1 MTLFGYEKITNEL
14 KNLKTVERPNIVEE
28 IDIARSHGDLKE
40 NAEYHAAREKQDV
53 PQETNETKD
62 GINLT
67 NTPVS
72 SGDVNLTNAAGLANL
87 VSEISVDEASEFEAV
102 LESATNSQKTSAEF
116 DGVEDVALTAAPQK
130 AFEVEVANFT
140 GEEIFLKNLKE
151 RVLVL
156 FEGLNATSE
165 ENLKDRLSLTLKFL
179 EFVLANVENRLEN
192 LQK

>member
-1 MTLFGYEKITNEL
+1 MKL
-14 KNLKTVERPNIVEE
+14 EE
-28 IDIARSHGDLKE
+28 IAKMAIDEVAMELERMD
-40 NAEYHAAREKQDV
+40 AAREKQDV
-53 PQETNETKD
+53 SQETNETKD

-87 VSEISVDEASEFEAV
+87 VGEISVTQETSEFEAA
-102 LESATNSQKTSAEF
+102 LDSAVNSQKMAAKF
-116 DGVEDVALTAAPQK
+116 DAVQESDLTAAPQK
-130 AFEVEVANFT
+130 VFEVEVANFT

>member
-1 MTLFGYEKITNEL
+1 MKL
-14 KNLKTVERPNIVEE
+14 EE
-28 IDIARSHGDLKE
+28 IAKMAIDEVAMELERMD
-40 NAEYHAAREKQDV
+40 AAREKQDV
-53 PQETNETKD
+53 SQETNETKD

-87 VSEISVDEASEFEAV
+87 VSEISIDEASEFEAA
-102 LESATNSQKTSAEF
+102 LDSAVNSQKMAAKF
-116 DGVEDVALTAAPQK
+116 DAVQESDLTAAPQK

>member
-1 MTLFGYEKITNEL
+1 MKL
-14 KNLKTVERPNIVEE
+14 EE
-28 IDIARSHGDLKE
+28 IAKMAIDEVAMELERMD
-40 NAEYHAAREKQDV
+40 AAREKQDV
-53 PQETNETKD
+53 SQETNETKD

-87 VSEISVDEASEFEAV
+87 VGEISVDEASEFEEALGSAV
-102 LESATNSQKTSAEF
+102 NSQKTAVEFETVEESA
-116 DGVEDVALTAAPQK
+116 LSAAPQK

-156 FEGLNATSE
+156 FEGLNATGE

>member
-1 MTLFGYEKITNEL
+1 MKL
-14 KNLKTVERPNIVEE
+14 EE
-28 IDIARSHGDLKE
+28 IAKMAIDEVAMELERMDAAQE
-40 NAEYHAAREKQDV
+40 NLGASEAESAANLTDV
-53 PQETNETKD
+53 PA
-62 GINLT
+62 
-67 NTPVS
+67 S

-102 LESATNSQKTSAEF
+102 LESATNSQKTSAKF
-116 DGVEDVALTAAPQK
+116 DAVQESDLTAAPQK

-156 FEGLNATSE
+156 FEGLNVTSE

>member
-1 MTLFGYEKITNEL
+1 MKL
-14 KNLKTVERPNIVEE
+14 EE
-28 IDIARSHGDLKE
+28 IAKMAIDEVAMELERMD
-40 NAEYHAAREKQDV
+40 AAREKQDV
-53 PQETNETKD
+53 SQETNETKD
-62 GINLT
+62 GTNLT
-67 NTPVS
+67 NTLVS

-87 VSEISVDEASEFEAV
+87 VGEISVSDEASEFEAA
-102 LESATNSQKTSAEF
+102 LGSAVSTQKTAAEF
-116 DGVEDVALTAAPQK
+116 DAVREVVASTAPQK

>member
-1 MTLFGYEKITNEL
+1 MKL
-14 KNLKTVERPNIVEE
+14 EE
-28 IDIARSHGDLKE
+28 IAKMAIDEVAMELERMD
-40 NAEYHAAREKQDV
+40 AAREKQDV
-53 PQETNETKD
+53 SQETNETKD

-87 VSEISVDEASEFEAV
+87 VGEISVADEASEFEAV
-102 LESATNSQKTSAEF
+102 LESATNSQNVAPKF
-116 DGVEDVALTAAPQK
+116 DGVEESAEAAAPQK

>member
-1 MTLFGYEKITNEL
+1 MKL
-14 KNLKTVERPNIVEE
+14 EE
-28 IDIARSHGDLKE
+28 IAKMAIDEVAMELERMGAAQESLASE
-40 NAEYHAAREKQDV
+40 AESA
-53 PQETNETKD
+53 T
-62 GINLT
+62 NLT
-67 NTPVS
+67 GIPAS

-102 LESATNSQKTSAEF
+102 LESAANSQNIAPEF
-116 DGVEDVALTAAPQK
+116 DGVGEIAATATPQK
-130 AFEVEVANFT
+130 AFEVEVVNFT

-151 RVLVL
+151 RILVL

>member
-1 MTLFGYEKITNEL
+1 MKL
-14 KNLKTVERPNIVEE
+14 EE
-28 IDIARSHGDLKE
+28 IAKMAIDEVAMELERMD
-40 NAEYHAAREKQDV
+40 AAREKQDV
-53 PQETNETKD
+53 SQETNETKD
-62 GINLT
+62 GIKLT

-102 LESATNSQKTSAEF
+102 LESAANSQNVAPKF
-116 DGVEDVALTAAPQK
+116 DGVEESAEAAVPQK

-151 RVLVL
+151 RILVL

>member
-1 MTLFGYEKITNEL
+1 MKL
-14 KNLKTVERPNIVEE
+14 EE
-28 IDIARSHGDLKE
+28 IAKMAIDEVAMELERMD
-40 NAEYHAAREKQDV
+40 AAREKQDV
-53 PQETNETKD
+53 SQETNKTKD

-67 NTPVS
+67 NTLVS

-87 VSEISVDEASEFEAV
+87 VGEISVDEASEFEAV
-102 LESATNSQKTSAEF
+102 LESTANSQNIAPEF
-116 DGVEDVALTAAPQK
+116 DGVRDSAASAAPQK

-151 RVLVL
+151 RILVL
-156 FEGLNATSE
+156 FEGLNATGE

>member
-1 MTLFGYEKITNEL
+1 MKLEEIAKMAIDEVAMEL
-14 KNLKTVERPNIVEE
+14 KQMSAAQENLDAHE
-28 IDIARSHGDLKE
+28 
-40 NAEYHAAREKQDV
+40 AESAA
-53 PQETNETKD
+53 
-62 GINLT
+62 NLGSA
-67 NTPVS
+67 PVS

-87 VSEISVDEASEFEAV
+87 VGEISVADEASEFEAA
-102 LESATNSQKTSAEF
+102 LGSAVSSQKTSAEF
-116 DGVEDVALTAAPQK
+116 DAVREVVASTAPQK

>member
-1 MTLFGYEKITNEL
+1 MKLEEIAKMAIDEVAMEL
-14 KNLKTVERPNIVEE
+14 KQMSAAQENLGASE
-28 IDIARSHGDLKE
+28 AE
-40 NAEYHAAREKQDV
+40 N
-53 PQETNETKD
+53 
-62 GINLT
+62 GSNLT
-67 NTPVS
+67 SSPVS

-87 VSEISVDEASEFEAV
+87 VSEISVNEASEFEVV
-102 LESATNSQKTSAEF
+102 LESAANSQNIAPEF
-116 DGVEDVALTAAPQK
+116 NGVEEISASAAPQK

-151 RVLVL
+151 RILVL

>member
-1 MTLFGYEKITNEL
+1 MKLEEIAKMAIDEVAMEL
-14 KNLKTVERPNIVEE
+14 KQMSAAQENL
-28 IDIARSHGDLKE
+28 D
-40 NAEYHAAREKQDV
+40 AREA
-53 PQETNETKD
+53 ESAA
-62 GINLT
+62 NLT
-67 NTPVS
+67 GVPAS

-87 VSEISVDEASEFEAV
+87 VGEISVDEASEFEAV
-102 LESATNSQKTSAEF
+102 LESAANSQNVAPEF
-116 DGVEDVALTAAPQK
+116 DGVEEIAATAAPQK

-151 RVLVL
+151 RILVL

>member
-1 MTLFGYEKITNEL
+1 MKL
-14 KNLKTVERPNIVEE
+14 EE
-28 IDIARSHGDLKE
+28 IAKMAIDEVAMELERMDAAQE
-40 NAEYHAAREKQDV
+40 NLGASEAESAANLTDV
-53 PQETNETKD
+53 PA
-62 GINLT
+62 
-67 NTPVS
+67 S

-102 LESATNSQKTSAEF
+102 LESATNSQKTSAKF
-116 DGVEDVALTAAPQK
+116 DAVQESDLTAAPQK

-151 RVLVL
+151 RDLVL

>member
-1 MTLFGYEKITNEL
+1 MKLEEIAKMAIDEVAMEL
-14 KNLKTVERPNIVEE
+14 KQMSAAQENLGASE
-28 IDIARSHGDLKE
+28 AE
-40 NAEYHAAREKQDV
+40 NGLNLGGV
-53 PQETNETKD
+53 PA
-62 GINLT
+62 
-67 NTPVS
+67 S

-102 LESATNSQKTSAEF
+102 LESAANSQNVASEF
-116 DGVEDVALTAAPQK
+116 DGVEEVAATATPQK

-151 RVLVL
+151 RILVL

>member
-1 MTLFGYEKITNEL
+1 MKLEEIAKMAIDEVAMEL
-14 KNLKTVERPNIVEE
+14 KQMSAAQENLGAS
-28 IDIARSHGDLKE
+28 DAE
-40 NAEYHAAREKQDV
+40 N
-53 PQETNETKD
+53 
-62 GINLT
+62 GSNLT
-67 NTPVS
+67 GVPAS

-87 VSEISVDEASEFEAV
+87 VSEISVNEASEFEVV
-102 LESATNSQKTSAEF
+102 LESAANSQNIAPEF
-116 DGVEDVALTAAPQK
+116 NGVEEISASAAPQK

-151 RVLVL
+151 RILVL

>member
-1 MTLFGYEKITNEL
+1 MKLEEIAKMAIDEVAMEL
-14 KNLKTVERPNIVEE
+14 KQMSAAQENL
-28 IDIARSHGDLKE
+28 D
-40 NAEYHAAREKQDV
+40 AREAENGSNLGGV
-53 PQETNETKD
+53 PA
-62 GINLT
+62 
-67 NTPVS
+67 S

-87 VSEISVDEASEFEAV
+87 VGEISVDEASEFEAV
-102 LESATNSQKTSAEF
+102 LESAANSQNVSAEF
-116 DGVEDVALTAAPQK
+116 DGVRDSAATAAPQK

>member
-1 MTLFGYEKITNEL
+1 MKLEEIAKMAIDEVAMEL
-14 KNLKTVERPNIVEE
+14 KQMSAAQENLDASE
-28 IDIARSHGDLKE
+28 
-40 NAEYHAAREKQDV
+40 AESGSNLGGV
-53 PQETNETKD
+53 PA
-62 GINLT
+62 
-67 NTPVS
+67 S

-87 VSEISVDEASEFEAV
+87 VGEISVDEASEFEAV
-102 LESATNSQKTSAEF
+102 LESAANSQNVSAEF
-116 DGVEDVALTAAPQK
+116 DGVRDSAATAAPQK

-165 ENLKDRLSLTLKFL
+165 ENLKGRLSLTLKFL

>member
-1 MTLFGYEKITNEL
+1 MKL
-14 KNLKTVERPNIVEE
+14 EE
-28 IDIARSHGDLKE
+28 IAKMAIDEVAMELERMDAS
-40 NAEYHAAREKQDV
+40 REKQDV
-53 PQETNETKD
+53 SQETNETRD

-72 SGDVNLTNAAGLANL
+72 SGDVNLTNAASLANL
-87 VSEISVDEASEFEAV
+87 VGEISVTEEASEFEAA
-102 LESATNSQKTSAEF
+102 LDSAVNSQKTAAKF
-116 DGVEDVALTAAPQK
+116 DGVEEVALTVAPQK

>member
-1 MTLFGYEKITNEL
+1 MKLEEIAKMAIDEVAMEL
-14 KNLKTVERPNIVEE
+14 KQMSAAQESLAS
-28 IDIARSHGDLKE
+28 DAE
-40 NAEYHAAREKQDV
+40 N
-53 PQETNETKD
+53 
-62 GINLT
+62 GSNLT
-67 NTPVS
+67 GVPAS
-72 SGDVNLTNAAGLANL
+72 SGDVNLINAAGLANL
-87 VSEISVDEASEFEAV
+87 VGEISVADEASEFEAV
-102 LESATNSQKTSAEF
+102 LESAANSQNVASEF
-116 DGVEDVALTAAPQK
+116 DGIGGIAATAAPQK

-156 FEGLNATSE
+156 CEGLNATGE

>member
-1 MTLFGYEKITNEL
+1 MKLEEIAKMAIDEVTMEL
-14 KNLKTVERPNIVEE
+14 KQMSAAQENLGSSE
-28 IDIARSHGDLKE
+28 
-40 NAEYHAAREKQDV
+40 AESAV
-53 PQETNETKD
+53 
-62 GINLT
+62 NLT
-67 NTPVS
+67 GVPAS

-87 VSEISVDEASEFEAV
+87 VGEISVDEASEFEAV
-102 LESATNSQKTSAEF
+102 LESAANSQNVAPEF
-116 DGVEDVALTAAPQK
+116 DGVEEIAAIAAPQK

-151 RVLVL
+151 RILVL

>member
-1 MTLFGYEKITNEL
+1 MKLEEIAKMAIDEVAMEL
-14 KNLKTVERPNIVEE
+14 KQLNAAQENL
-28 IDIARSHGDLKE
+28 D
-40 NAEYHAAREKQDV
+40 AREA
-53 PQETNETKD
+53 ESAA
-62 GINLT
+62 NLT
-67 NTPVS
+67 GVPAS

-87 VSEISVDEASEFEAV
+87 VGEISVADEASEFEAA
-102 LESATNSQKTSAEF
+102 LDSAVSSQTTSAEF
-116 DGVEDVALTAAPQK
+116 DGVEESALTAAPQK

-156 FEGLNATSE
+156 FEGLNATGE

>member
-1 MTLFGYEKITNEL
+1 MKL
-14 KNLKTVERPNIVEE
+14 EE
-28 IDIARSHGDLKE
+28 IAKMAIDEVAMELERMGAAQENLGASEAE
-40 NAEYHAAREKQDV
+40 NAA
-53 PQETNETKD
+53 
-62 GINLT
+62 NLT
-67 NTPVS
+67 SVPTS

-102 LESATNSQKTSAEF
+102 LESAANSQNIAPEF
-116 DGVEDVALTAAPQK
+116 DGVGEIAATAATQK

-156 FEGLNATSE
+156 FEGLNATGE

>member
-1 MTLFGYEKITNEL
+1 MEL
-14 KNLKTVERPNIVEE
+14 KQMSAAQENLGASE
-28 IDIARSHGDLKE
+28 
-40 NAEYHAAREKQDV
+40 AESAA
-53 PQETNETKD
+53 
-62 GINLT
+62 NLT
-67 NTPVS
+67 DIPAS

-87 VSEISVDEASEFEAV
+87 VGEISVDEASEFEAV
-102 LESATNSQKTSAEF
+102 LESTANSQNIAPEF
-116 DGVEDVALTAAPQK
+116 DGVRDSAASAAPQK

-156 FEGLNATSE
+156 FEGLNATGE

>member
-1 MTLFGYEKITNEL
+1 MKLEEIAKMAIDEVAMEL
-14 KNLKTVERPNIVEE
+14 KQMSAAQENLDASE
-28 IDIARSHGDLKE
+28 
-40 NAEYHAAREKQDV
+40 AESGSNLGGV
-53 PQETNETKD
+53 PA
-62 GINLT
+62 
-67 NTPVS
+67 S

-87 VSEISVDEASEFEAV
+87 VGEISVDEASEFEAV
-102 LESATNSQKTSAEF
+102 LESAANSQNVAPEF
-116 DGVEDVALTAAPQK
+116 DGVREVVASTAPQK

>member
-1 MTLFGYEKITNEL
+1 MKLEEIAKMAIDEVAMEL
-14 KNLKTVERPNIVEE
+14 KQMSAAQESLGVSE
-28 IDIARSHGDLKE
+28 AE
-40 NAEYHAAREKQDV
+40 N
-53 PQETNETKD
+53 
-62 GINLT
+62 GSNLT
-67 NTPVS
+67 GVPAS

-87 VSEISVDEASEFEAV
+87 VGEISVADEASEFEAV
-102 LESATNSQKTSAEF
+102 LESAANLQNVAPEF
-116 DGVEDVALTAAPQK
+116 DGVEEIAATAAPQK

>member
-1 MTLFGYEKITNEL
+1 MKLEEIAKMAIDEVAMEL
-14 KNLKTVERPNIVEE
+14 KQMSAAQENLGASE
-28 IDIARSHGDLKE
+28 AE
-40 NAEYHAAREKQDV
+40 N
-53 PQETNETKD
+53 
-62 GINLT
+62 GSNLT
-67 NTPVS
+67 GVPAS

-87 VSEISVDEASEFEAV
+87 VSEISVNEASEFEVV
-102 LESATNSQKTSAEF
+102 LESAANSQNIAPEF
-116 DGVEDVALTAAPQK
+116 NGVEEISASAAPQK

-151 RVLVL
+151 RILVL

>member
-1 MTLFGYEKITNEL
+1 MKLEEIAKMAIDEVAMEL
-14 KNLKTVERPNIVEE
+14 KQMSAAQENLDVRE
-28 IDIARSHGDLKE
+28 
-40 NAEYHAAREKQDV
+40 AES
-53 PQETNETKD
+53 
-62 GINLT
+62 GSNLGG
-67 NTPVS
+67 VSAS

-87 VSEISVDEASEFEAV
+87 VGEISVDEASEFEAV
-102 LESATNSQKTSAEF
+102 LESAANSQNVSAEF
-116 DGVEDVALTAAPQK
+116 DGVRDSAATAAPQK

>member
-1 MTLFGYEKITNEL
+1 MKLEEIAKMAIDEVAMEL
-14 KNLKTVERPNIVEE
+14 KQMSAAQEN
-28 IDIARSHGDLKE
+28 SGDLE
-40 NAEYHAAREKQDV
+40 TEGEVNLASV
-53 PQETNETKD
+53 PA
-62 GINLT
+62 
-67 NTPVS
+67 S

-87 VSEISVDEASEFEAV
+87 VEISVADEASEFEAA
-102 LESATNSQKTSAEF
+102 LDNAASSQNVAPEF
-116 DGVEDVALTAAPQK
+116 DGVRDSAATAAPQK

-151 RVLVL
+151 RILVL

>member
-1 MTLFGYEKITNEL
+1 MKLEEIAKMAIDEVAMEL
-14 KNLKTVERPNIVEE
+14 KQMSAAQENLGASE
-28 IDIARSHGDLKE
+28 
-40 NAEYHAAREKQDV
+40 AESA
-53 PQETNETKD
+53 T
-62 GINLT
+62 NLT
-67 NTPVS
+67 GVPTS

-87 VSEISVDEASEFEAV
+87 VEISVADEASEFEAV
-102 LESATNSQKTSAEF
+102 LESAANSQNVAPKF
-116 DGVEDVALTAAPQK
+116 DGVEESAEAAVPQK

-156 FEGLNATSE
+156 FEGLNATGE

>member
-1 MTLFGYEKITNEL
+1 MKL
-14 KNLKTVERPNIVEE
+14 EE
-28 IDIARSHGDLKE
+28 IAKMAIDEVAMELERMSAAQENLDAREAE
-40 NAEYHAAREKQDV
+40 NAA
-53 PQETNETKD
+53 
-62 GINLT
+62 NLT
-67 NTPVS
+67 SSPVS
-72 SGDVNLTNAAGLANL
+72 SGDVNLTNAAGLTNL

-102 LESATNSQKTSAEF
+102 LESAANSQNVAPKF
-116 DGVEDVALTAAPQK
+116 DGIEEVVATAVPQK

>member
-1 MTLFGYEKITNEL
+1 MN
-14 KNLKTVERPNIVEE
+14 
-28 IDIARSHGDLKE
+28 
-40 NAEYHAAREKQDV
+40 
-53 PQETNETKD
+53 
-62 GINLT
+62 
-67 NTPVS
+67 
-72 SGDVNLTNAAGLANL
+72 
-87 VSEISVDEASEFEAV
+87 EASEFEVV
-102 LESATNSQKTSAEF
+102 LESAANSQNIAPEF
-116 DGVEDVALTAAPQK
+116 NGVEEISASAAPQK

-151 RVLVL
+151 RILVL

>member
-1 MTLFGYEKITNEL
+1 MKL
-14 KNLKTVERPNIVEE
+14 EE
-28 IDIARSHGDLKE
+28 IAKMAIDEVAMELERMGAAQE
-40 NAEYHAAREKQDV
+40 NLGASEAE
-53 PQETNETKD
+53 NWS
-62 GINLT
+62 NLT
-67 NTPVS
+67 GVPAS
-72 SGDVNLTNAAGLANL
+72 SSDVNLTNAAGLANL

-102 LESATNSQKTSAEF
+102 LESAANSQNIAPEF
-116 DGVEDVALTAAPQK
+116 DGVEEIAATAAPQK

-151 RVLVL
+151 RILVL

>member
-1 MTLFGYEKITNEL
+1 MKLEEIAKMAIDEVAMEL
-14 KNLKTVERPNIVEE
+14 KQMSAAQENLDAFE
-28 IDIARSHGDLKE
+28 AE
-40 NAEYHAAREKQDV
+40 NGLNLGSV
-53 PQETNETKD
+53 PA
-62 GINLT
+62 
-67 NTPVS
+67 S

-87 VSEISVDEASEFEAV
+87 VGEISVADEASEFEAALDSV
-102 LESATNSQKTSAEF
+102 VSSQKTAVEF
-116 DGVEDVALTAAPQK
+116 DAVQESALSAAPQK

-151 RVLVL
+151 RILVL
-156 FEGLNATSE
+156 FEGLNATGE

>member
-1 MTLFGYEKITNEL
+1 MKLEEIAKMAIDEVAMEL
-14 KNLKTVERPNIVEE
+14 KQMSAAQEN
-28 IDIARSHGDLKE
+28 SGDLE
-40 NAEYHAAREKQDV
+40 TEGEVNLASV
-53 PQETNETKD
+53 PA
-62 GINLT
+62 
-67 NTPVS
+67 P

-87 VSEISVDEASEFEAV
+87 VGEISVADEASEFDAALGSAV
-102 LESATNSQKTSAEF
+102 SSQKTSAEF
-116 DGVEDVALTAAPQK
+116 DAVQEAALTAAPQK
-130 AFEVEVANFT
+130 ASEVEVANFT

-151 RVLVL
+151 RILVL